1 MNCLAIGDLLIPSRY
16 FDEALA
22 SSPMF
27 TEYKSLYWNISEDRK
42 NMRDV
47 VRAIETMGS
56 KSFSVPDII
65 VDQISEVEALF
76 VHLCPVPADLIE
88 SAHKLKYIVTARGGL
103 ENIDVEAARKRNIT
117 IINTPTHNA
126 IAVAEY
132 TIGLILCETRNIA
145 RSNMGL
151 REGIWI
157 EQYDNTS
164 AIPELVDST
173 IGLIGFGTIGR
184 LVAQRLRVFGAKIQI
199 FDPFIGNEEI
209 EKYGYKKVEFD
220 ELLKTSDILSLHGRL
235 PVNSPPLITI
245 KELKLMKKTAYLINT
260 ARASMINMDD
270 LNEALQNEDIMGA
283 AIDVYPVEPLP
294 DDFSLLK
301 RKNVTLTN
309 HRGGDTLNSYIKAP
323 YIMLEQL
330 RKAESE
336 KNI

>member
-22 SSPMF
+22 SSPLF
-27 TEYKSLYWNISEDRK
+27 TEYRSIYWNISDDRK
-42 NMRDV
+42 SMRDV
-47 VRAIETMGS
+47 VRAIETLGS
-56 KSFSVPDII
+56 KSFPVPKMI
-65 VDQISEVEALF
+65 VEQINEVEALF
-76 VHLCPVPADLIE
+76 IHLCPVPSDLIA
-88 SAHKLKYIVTARGGL
+88 SAPKLKYIVTARGGL

-145 RSNMGL
+145 RSNIGL
-151 REGIWI
+151 REGVWI
-157 EQYDNTS
+157 EQYDNTN

-184 LVAQRLRVFGAKIQI
+184 LVAQRLKVFGAEIQI
-199 FDPFIGNEEI
+199 YDPYISKEEI
-209 EKYGYKKVEFD
+209 EKYGYKKIEFED
-220 ELLKTSDILSLHGRL
+220 LLKTSDIVSLHSRL
-235 PVNSPPLITI
+235 PANSPPLITK

-260 ARASMINMDD
+260 ARAAMINMED
-270 LNEALQNEDIMGA
+270 LDEALKSKDIMGA

-294 DDFSLLK
+294 KDFPLLQ
-301 RKNVTLTN
+301 RKNITLTN

-336 KNI
+336 KNV